1 MHKKIAAVVLA
12 AGVLLGLSGC
22 TPAAGNGEDTAS
34 PDTTTSLT
42 DQAAVER

>member
-1 MHKKIAAVVLA
+1 MCKKTAA
-12 AGVLLGLSGC
+12 VLLGAILLLCLAGC